1 MVMVTMTIVAIA
13 ATGMGAETRAKGAR
27 AAVAAMRGWVGFG
40 APVVGAA
47 AGRVAVV
54 AVDGADPS
62 GRAGC
67 SSRGISST
75 SSCNC

>member
-1 MVMVTMTIVAIA
+1 MD
-13 ATGMGAETRAKGAR
+13 AEGKVKGAR
-27 AAVAAMRGWVGFG
+27 VAAVAAMRGWVGFG

-47 AGRVAVV
+47 ADRVVVAVV

-75 SSCNC
+75 SSCSC